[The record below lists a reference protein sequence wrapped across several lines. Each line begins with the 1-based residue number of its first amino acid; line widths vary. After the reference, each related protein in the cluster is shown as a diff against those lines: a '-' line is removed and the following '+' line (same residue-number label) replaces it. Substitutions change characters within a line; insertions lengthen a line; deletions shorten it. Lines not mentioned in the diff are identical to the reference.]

1 MSKYPLA
8 SALGAYFI
16 WGLFPFYWKWLIEV
30 PAYELIAHRILW
42 SFLLLLSVLLIIGQ
56 WRNFR
61 ASLANRRL
69 LLPYLLASVLLSIN
83 WLVYVWSVNSG
94 QIIEA
99 SLGYFINPLVSVMLG
114 VVFLHEHLRRLQWFA
129 IGLAALG
136 VLYLTFMHGQVPWI
150 ALSLAFSFGLYGLI
164 KKKSPLEAV
173 QGLTL
178 ETALLFLPA
187 LGYLLWLEAQGSGH
201 FPHGGALQSVLL
213 IGAGLVT
220 TLPLLL
226 FAQATRQVPLS
237 VIGMLQYITPI
248 MQLLIGL
255 WFFHE
260 PFGLEKALGY
270 ALVWLA
276 LLLFMLVGLLH
287 QHFRH
292 KAWANN

>member
-187 LGYLLWLEAQGSGH
+187 LGYLLWLEA
-201 FPHGGALQSVLL
+201 
-213 IGAGLVT
+213 
-220 TLPLLL
+220 
-226 FAQATRQVPLS
+226 
-237 VIGMLQYITPI
+237 
-248 MQLLIGL
+248 
-255 WFFHE
+255 
-260 PFGLEKALGY
+260 
-270 ALVWLA
+270 
-276 LLLFMLVGLLH
+276 
-287 QHFRH
+287 
-292 KAWANN
+292 

>member
-1 MSKYPLA
+1 
-8 SALGAYFI
+8 
-16 WGLFPFYWKWLIEV
+16 YWKWLIEV
-30 PAYELIAHRILW
+30 PAHELIAHRILW
-42 SFLLLLSVLLIIGQ
+42 SFVLLLSALLIMGQ

-69 LLPYLLASVLLSIN
+69 LLPYLLASILLSIN
-83 WLVYVWSVNSG
+83 WLIYVWSVNSG

-114 VVFLHEHLRRLQWFA
+114 VLFLHEQLRRLQWLA

-136 VLYLTFMHGQVPWI
+136 VLYLSVMHGQIPWI
-150 ALSLAFSFGLYGLI
+150 ALSLACSFGLYGLI

-178 ETALLFLPA
+178 ETALLLLPA
-187 LGYLLWLEAQGSGH
+187 LGYLFWLEARGSGH
-201 FPHGGALQSVLL
+201 FPHGGTLQSVLL

-255 WFFHE
+255 WFFQE
-260 PFGLEKALGY
+260 PFGPEKVLGY

-276 LLLFMLVGLLH
+276 LLLFMAEGLLY
-287 QHFRH
+287 QHRRR
-292 KAWANN
+292 KAWAGG